1 MSLWVLLL
9 LLSFPPDNEV
19 QCCFASQWLFYCV
32 DKNSSYRF
40 WAMRVGKPK
49 GPFFLV
55 ELSIWANSPKS
66 IDTRIL
72 CPCLLQSGILAES
85 ASKLNLLNLRIACGC
100 SNIGVKLLNKSLLA
114 DLAWTPDEKGIQ
126 TGGCYMAFCLCWK
139 LNCRPDIQTH
149 LLWRTNTWKVF
160 WNAQLNVNIFYYQ
173 WQSKQRLLK

>member
-1 MSLWVLLL
+1 MLFTVCIHLFKLPFKTIYHILVMQWRKIFWNMSLWVLLL

-40 WAMRVGKPK
+40 WAMRVSKPK

-85 ASKLNLLNLRIACGC
+85 ASKLNLLNK
-100 SNIGVKLLNKSLLA
+100 N
-114 DLAWTPDEKGIQ
+114 
-126 TGGCYMAFCLCWK
+126 CLWM
-139 LNCRPDIQTH
+139 
-149 LLWRTNTWKVF
+149 
-160 WNAQLNVNIFYYQ
+160 
-173 WQSKQRLLK
+173 